1 MTAVSVHGSPVAIVD
16 YGLGNLHNV
25 QRACQAV
32 GMAAKITS
40 SPEEVL
46 GAPAAILPGVGAF
59 GDAIASLGASGVG
72 EALRELVESGR
83 PLFGICLGFQLLM
96 TESFE
101 FGRHRG
107 LDFIPGSVVRLHN
120 PADAGGGYKV
130 PHVGWNRVWKKNADG
145 TTGSGSKT
153 LLDAVADGEYMYFVH
168 SFVVVPAEANAIAS
182 TTHYGD
188 VEFCSSGGRGN
199 VFGCQYHPERS
210 GVEGLKL
217 YARFAQTIRNHRM
230 QSDADRAFQAE
241 AATVTGNHPSRAE
254 GGSSRSGIPTRG

>member
-1 MTAVSVHGSPVAIVD
+1 MAVNGSPVAIVD

-32 GMAAKITS
+32 GMAARITS
-40 SPEEVL
+40 SPEEVR

-59 GDAIASLGASGVG
+59 GDAMASLGASGVG
-72 EALRELVESGR
+72 EALRELVGAGR

-101 FGRHRG
+101 FGHHRG
-107 LDFIPGSVVRLHN
+107 LDFIPGSVVRFHN
-120 PADAGGGYKV
+120 PADTQGRYKV
-130 PHVGWNRVWKKNADG
+130 PHVGWNRVWKKNPDG
-145 TTGSGSKT
+145 KTSSGSTT

-168 SFVVVPAEANAIAS
+168 SFVVVPSEANAIAS

-188 VEFCSSGGRGN
+188 VEFCSSGGREN
-199 VFGCQYHPERS
+199 IFGCQYHPERS

-217 YARFAQTIRNHRM
+217 YARFAQTIRNHRT
-230 QSDADRAFQAE
+230 QSEADPAFSWPE
-241 AATVTGNHPSRAE
+241 AAEVTWDHPRRAQD
-254 GGSSRSGIPTRG
+254 GFSRSGIPPRG

>member
-1 MTAVSVHGSPVAIVD
+1 MTTVSVNGSPVAIVD

-25 QRACQAV
+25 ERACQTV

-46 GAPAAILPGVGAF
+46 RAPAAILPGVGAF
-59 GDAIASLGASGVG
+59 GDAIAALRSSGVA

-107 LDFIPGSVVRLHN
+107 LGFIPGSVVRLPN

-145 TTGSGSKT
+145 TTGSGSRT

-168 SFVVVPAEANAIAS
+168 SFVVVPSEANAIAS
-182 TTHYGD
+182 TTHYGG
-188 VEFCSSGGRGN
+188 VEFCSSGGRGS

-217 YARFAQTIRNHRM
+217 YARFAQTIRTRM
-230 QSDADRAFQAE
+230 QSDADPAFQPE
-241 AATVTGNHPSRAE
+241 AAKLTWDHPSRAE

>member
-1 MTAVSVHGSPVAIVD
+1 MTAVEASPVAIVD

-46 GAPAAILPGVGAF
+46 RAPAAILPGVGAF
-59 GDAIASLGASGVG
+59 GDAIAALRASGVD
-72 EALRELVESGR
+72 EALRELVESGK

-101 FGRHRG
+101 FGRHQG
-107 LDFIPGSVVRLHN
+107 LDFIPGSVVRFPN

-130 PHVGWNRVWKKNADG
+130 PHVGWNRVWKRNADG

-153 LLDAVADGEYMYFVH
+153 LLDAIADGEYMYFVH
-168 SFVVVPAEANAIAS
+168 SFVVVPSEANAILS
-182 TTHYGD
+182 TTHYGE

-217 YARFAQTIRNHRM
+217 YARFAQTIPNRRVW
-230 QSDADRAFQAE
+230 SDDNPAFQV
-241 AATVTGNHPSRAE
+241 AAAKAAVDRPSTGQGE
-254 GGSSRSGIPTRG
+254 FSGVPTRS

>member
-1 MTAVSVHGSPVAIVD
+1 MTAVSVHGSLVAIVD

-25 QRACQAV
+25 ERACQAV
-32 GMAAKITS
+32 GMAAEITS
-40 SPEEVL
+40 SPEKVRK
-46 GAPAAILPGVGAF
+46 APAAILPGVGAF
-59 GDAIASLGASGVG
+59 GDAIASLRSSGVA
-72 EALRELVESGR
+72 EALRELVELGR

-101 FGRHRG
+101 FGCHQG
-107 LDFIPGSVVRLHN
+107 LDFIPGSVVRFPI
-120 PADAGGGYKV
+120 PADSGGGDKV

-168 SFVVVPAEANAIAS
+168 SFVVVPAEASAIAS
-182 TTHYGD
+182 TTHYGG

-217 YARFAQTIRNHRM
+217 YARFAETIRNHRR
-230 QSDADRAFQAE
+230 QSDADRAFHREAE
-241 AATVTGNHPSRAE
+241 KAAGNRPRRTQ
-254 GGSSRSGIPTRG
+254 GGPSRSGIPIGD

>member
-1 MTAVSVHGSPVAIVD
+1 MTAGKGSPVAIVD

-40 SPEEVL
+40 SPEEVR

-101 FGRHRG
+101 FGHHQG
-107 LDFIPGSVVRLHN
+107 LDFIPGSVVRFHN
-120 PADAGGGYKV
+120 PADAGSRYKV
-130 PHVGWNRVWKKNADG
+130 PHVGWNRVWKRNPDG

-168 SFVVVPAEANAIAS
+168 SFVVVPSEANAVAS
-182 TTHYGD
+182 TTHYSD
-188 VEFCSSGGRGN
+188 VEFCSSAGRGN

-210 GVEGLKL
+210 GIEGLKL

-230 QSDADRAFQAE
+230 QSDADPVFSRPESAK
-241 AATVTGNHPSRAE
+241 VTGDRPSCAQ
-254 GGSSRSGIPTRG
+254 GGFSRSGTPRG